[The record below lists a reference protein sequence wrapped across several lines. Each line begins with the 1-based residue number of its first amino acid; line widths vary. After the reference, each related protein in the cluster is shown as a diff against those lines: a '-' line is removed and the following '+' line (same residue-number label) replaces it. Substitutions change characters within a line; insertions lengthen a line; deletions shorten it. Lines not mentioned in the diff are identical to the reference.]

1 MCKAVE
7 TVYYFSSV
15 DFTAKVTGSKQEL
28 ATFDVLHLG
37 ALNRLAVEIEKK
49 YLRDFKYQ
57 NCSLYLS
64 HVLLN
69 LTENC

>member
-49 YLRDFKYQ
+49 SIYETLNIKIARCTYLMS
-57 NCSLYLS
+57 CLI
-64 HVLLN
+64 
-69 LTENC
+69 